1 MLSLAFACLFQAP
14 APAPAEDLAA
24 LEARAVRGYARLAEK
39 EQKEL
44 LEYLDLELE
53 QQHLFQRELV
63 RFVLAQAGKA
73 PEDFAPEK
81 DPAWFDPAV
90 HAPEQPIA
98 RKPLAP
104 DDPRLATA
112 REELLPAL
120 AAGEPRRAFR
130 YDYGQ
135 RQVLRARSAA
145 DRARILANA
154 LRGCVPGFDLA
165 EALVERELDDGAEE
179 KALAAF
185 GHAYTDR
192 SGNVYTGITL
202 FDAWSSGSEIE
213 MPDVDTL
220 GILHEVKNEWTRYR
234 APVSA
239 QEPLYREL
247 GEIFRPASR
256 HRALRHA
263 FAATFLCGA
272 PELGSYAG
280 LRENLHLAWEKARS
294 TPSEL
299 AHTLPPSARWKEF
312 VDALVEEG
320 RAHPELWKA
329 AELRRDTLVSDTR
342 AVRATALAALEAFGA
357 LGKLES
363 GPAKEH

>member
-1 MLSLAFACLFQAP
+1 MLGLVLVALVQAP
-14 APAPAEDLAA
+14 ATGSPEPPAL
-24 LEARAVRGYARLAEK
+24 LEARARQGYARLAEK
-39 EQKEL
+39 DQKEL

-53 QQHLFQRELV
+53 QQHLFQHKLV
-63 RFVLAQAGKA
+63 RFVLSHARRAAEEYELEADA
-73 PEDFAPEK
+73 PWYE
-81 DPAWFDPAV
+81 PAL

-104 DDPRLATA
+104 QDPRLASA
-112 REELLPAL
+112 RQAMLPAPVV
-120 AAGEPRRAFR
+120 GEPRRAFR
-130 YDYGQ
+130 YDYG
-135 RQVLRARSAA
+135 RREVVRSRSALE
-145 DRARILANA
+145 RERVLENA
-154 LRGCVPGFDLA
+154 LAGWGPGFDLA
-165 EALVERELDDGAEE
+165 EALVEAELDDGAEQ

-192 SGNVYTGITL
+192 TGNVYTGITL
-202 FDAWSSGSEIE
+202 FDAWSSGAEIE

-220 GILHEVKNEWTRYR
+220 GILHEVKDEWKRYR

-239 QEPLYREL
+239 QESLYREL
-247 GEIFRPASR
+247 GEIFRDASR

-263 FAATFLCGA
+263 LAVSFLCGA

-294 TPSEL
+294 TPAEL
-299 AHTLPPSARWKEF
+299 AHTLPPAARWKDF

-320 RAHPELWKA
+320 RADPELWKA
-329 AELRRDTLVSDTR
+329 AESRRDTLVSDAQ

-357 LGKLES
+357 LRKLD
-363 GPAKEH
+363 PDPKKEH